1 MHFYMFYNTSN
12 CFSKLFRLFLSAS
25 VLILDERVE
34 NTISSLTYMDVPR
47 MAIFKKVDQVAI
59 TVATK
64 QIYNINSRTLRN
76 LASKFVPIEGLD
88 MISKGLTVMH
98 YSPNKNPDIKDKKQN
113 VSFPSQSYDTD

>member
-1 MHFYMFYNTSN
+1 
-12 CFSKLFRLFLSAS
+12 
-25 VLILDERVE
+25 
-34 NTISSLTYMDVPR
+34 

-64 QIYNINSRTLRN
+64 QIYNINSKTLRN

-88 MISKGLTVMH
+88 MISQGLTVMH

-113 VSFPSQSYDTD
+113 VSFPSKSYDIN